1 MKNKKS
7 LIFKMNMITMILS
20 FLVFYLVIM
29 RKPSFDTGDTNQTKV
44 NKSLDNLK
52 LKSRNWLSSTMDT
65 LRALYDS
72 LISMATTASTAVKPK
87 TSGFVAGGGC
97 GCG

>member
-1 MKNKKS
+1 
-7 LIFKMNMITMILS
+7 MITMILT
-20 FLVFYLVIM
+20 FLVFYLIMM
-29 RKPSFDTGDTNQTKV
+29 RKPSFDTGDTDQTKV

-52 LKSRNWLSSTMDT
+52 SKSQNWLSSTADT

-72 LISMATTASTAVKPK
+72 LISMATTAVKPR
-87 TSGFVAGGGC
+87 TSNFSPGC